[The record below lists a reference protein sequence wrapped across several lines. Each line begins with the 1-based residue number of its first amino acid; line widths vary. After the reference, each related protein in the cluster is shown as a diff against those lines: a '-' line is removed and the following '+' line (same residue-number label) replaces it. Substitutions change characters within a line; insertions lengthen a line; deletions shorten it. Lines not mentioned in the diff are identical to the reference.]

1 MNRPPRA
8 NRISVGE
15 HLVQTQVFDRADAAH
30 NSFKL
35 SSLQNRWWR
44 SVQPL

>member
-15 HLVQTQVFDRADAAH
+15 HLVQTQRVYRAGLPDKY
-30 NSFKL
+30 FKL
-35 SSLQNRWWR
+35 NNLCNRKR
-44 SVQPL
+44 CPGRVL